1 MERIQSAL
9 EKARSLRSQ
18 KQPDAHT
25 SKRTTRSP
33 EFPGDGKLAE
43 AWDALKV
50 FKPDPVLMARHRVY
64 MMERGELSS
73 HIDLLRTRALLAMR
87 DNKWSRLAVTSP
99 NIGCG
104 KTTTCLNLAFSIA
117 RQKEQRVLLIEMD
130 LRKPGIL
137 KTIGLT
143 DDAPQ
148 FSRVLRERDTPEQHL
163 VRLAPNLVVGANRK
177 PANQPSELLQS
188 SGLHRVLDELERIYQ
203 PTITIFDMP
212 PMLVSDDVMGF
223 VDNVDCVLLMAAAGI
238 SSIKE
243 IDSAEKD
250 LSERT
255 NVLGVVLNK
264 CRYTSK
270 EYGYNYY
277 NYG

>member
-9 EKARSLRSQ
+9 EKARSRRGQELPEARSGKPRIKSESPRE
-18 KQPDAHT
+18 KQV
-25 SKRTTRSP
+25 
-33 EFPGDGKLAE
+33 AE
-43 AWDALKV
+43 AWDALKTFSPAPAILARNRV
-50 FKPDPVLMARHRVY
+50 FTTD
-64 MMERGELSS
+64 RGELSS
-73 HIDLLRTRALLAMR
+73 HIDLLRTRTLLAMR
-87 DNKWSRLAVTSP
+87 DNKWNRMAVTSP

-130 LRKPGIL
+130 LRKPGML

-143 DDAPQ
+143 ENAPQ
-148 FSRVLRERDTPEQHL
+148 FTRVLRGREAPDRHL
-163 VRLAPNLVVGANRK
+163 LRLAPNLAIGANRK
-177 PANQPSELLQS
+177 AAAQPSELLQS
-188 SGLHRVLDELERIYQ
+188 SDLHRILDELERIYQ
-203 PTITIFDMP
+203 PTIMIFDMP
-212 PMLVSDDVMGF
+212 PMLVSDEVMGF

-243 IDSAEKD
+243 IDTAEKD
-250 LSERT
+250 LTERT